1 MNNEG
6 FLKLYIVEDDYIQ
19 DLQTNIDVHVF
30 ANIDSKYVHSH
41 KYLGIVLQINGF
53 SYYAPISSPKESD
66 YILINGNNQIK

>member
-30 ANIDSKYVHSH
+30 ANIDSKYVHSR

-53 SYYAPISSPKESD
+53 SYYAPISSQKKVTT
-66 YILINGNNQIK
+66 Y